1 MDRYNALGKRPER
14 YSVFTEGLLAE
25 AEDHELQAIANDA
38 AGGLSTPIALVT
50 LVLERIQFFK
60 AHYGLPD
67 DLAVSRATERDVS
80 FCQFV
85 VRDGEPFEVENAEE
99 DERVPQHLVKRYG
112 VKAYLGIPVKVNKVV
127 AGSLCVIDTKPRTFS
142 DDERQK
148 LTELA
153 SLVSQRLEILSAQR
167 TNPRLS
173 LAQRAV
179 SPSFTELR
187 DSLESVR
194 NSAAEGRIA
203 SSTIKSLLR
212 LLRHTQ
218 GGGATPP
225 GAVEGEFENAYLAL
239 EDLDNS
245 VIEIEVRTEDAED
258 CVSALER
265 VLQKDSSTARL
276 SDVLN
281 AAQDLSRSNCRDV
294 GGAPL
299 PELLNDPLLATSQSL
314 AVGLLSS
321 CLTLIAFELTSA
333 KLSSGLSISVEDFSA
348 KVEISVSAQGLLE
361 PAFAAVSKELMRHIG
376 DDPTASTHAPKEAVK
391 VSLTV
396 TSEPSH
402 GISPADKEGELVG

>member
-1 MDRYNALGKRPER
+1 MNTYDALGKRPER
-14 YSVFTEGLLAE
+14 YPAFTEGLLAE
-25 AEDHELQAIANDA
+25 AEDTELQTIVNDA

-60 AHYGLPD
+60 AHYGLPE
-67 DLAVSRATERDVS
+67 DLAISRATERDVS

-112 VKAYLGIPVKVNKVV
+112 VMAYLGIPVKVNEVV
-127 AGSLCVIDTKPRTFS
+127 TGSLCVIDTKARTFS

-153 SLVSQRLEILSAQR
+153 GLVSQRLEVLSAQR
-167 TNPRLS
+167 TSPRLS
-173 LAQRAV
+173 LTQRAV

-187 DSLESVR
+187 ESFELVR

-203 SSTIKSLLR
+203 SSTLKSLLR
-212 LLRHTQ
+212 LLIHTQ
-218 GGGATPP
+218 TEGVATP
-225 GAVEGEFENAYLAL
+225 GAVEREFENAYLAL

-245 VIEIEVRTEDAED
+245 VIEIEMGTEDAED

-265 VLQKDSSTARL
+265 ALLQDTSTARL

-299 PELLNDPLLATSQSL
+299 PELPNDPLLATPQPL

-321 CLTLIAFELTSA
+321 CLTLIAMELASA
-333 KLSSGLSISVEDFSA
+333 GLSDGLSISVEDFGA

-361 PAFAAVSKELMRHIG
+361 PAFVAVSKELKRHIG
-376 DDPTASTHAPKEAVK
+376 DDPTASTHATKEAVK
-391 VSLTV
+391 VALTV
-396 TSEPSH
+396 TNESSQ
-402 GISPADKEGELVG
+402 

>member
-1 MDRYNALGKRPER
+1 MNTYDALGKRPER
-14 YSVFTEGLLAE
+14 YPAFTEGLLAE
-25 AEDHELQAIANDA
+25 AEDTELQTIVNDA

-60 AHYGLPD
+60 AHYGLPE
-67 DLAVSRATERDVS
+67 DLAISRATERDVS

-99 DERVPQHLVKRYG
+99 DERVPQHLVKHYG
-112 VKAYLGIPVKVNKVV
+112 IKAYLGIPVKVNKVV
-127 AGSLCVIDTKPRTFS
+127 TGSLCVIDTKARTFS

-153 SLVSQRLEILSAQR
+153 GLVSQRLEVLSAQR
-167 TNPRLS
+167 TSPRLS
-173 LAQRAV
+173 LTQRAV

-187 DSLESVR
+187 ESFELVR

-203 SSTIKSLLR
+203 SSTLKSLLR
-212 LLRHTQ
+212 LLIHTQ
-218 GGGATPP
+218 TEGVATP
-225 GAVEGEFENAYLAL
+225 GAVEREFENAYLAL

-245 VIEIEVRTEDAED
+245 VIEIEMGTEDAED

-265 VLQKDSSTARL
+265 ALLQDTSTARL

-299 PELLNDPLLATSQSL
+299 PELPNDPLLATPQPL

-321 CLTLIAFELTSA
+321 CLTLIAMELASA
-333 KLSSGLSISVEDFSA
+333 GLSDGLSISVEDFGA

-361 PAFAAVSKELMRHIG
+361 PAFVAVSKELKRHIG
-376 DDPTASTHAPKEAVK
+376 DDPTASTHATKESVK
-391 VSLTV
+391 VALTV
-396 TSEPSH
+396 TNEVQP
-402 GISPADKEGELVG
+402 

>member
-1 MDRYNALGKRPER
+1 MNTYEAPGKRPER
-14 YSVFTEGLLAE
+14 YPAFTEGLLAE
-25 AEDHELQAIANDA
+25 AEDTELQTIVNDA

-60 AHYGLPD
+60 AHYGLPE
-67 DLAVSRATERDVS
+67 DLAISRATERDVS

-112 VKAYLGIPVKVNKVV
+112 VKAYLGIPVKVNEVV
-127 AGSLCVIDTKPRTFS
+127 TGSLCVIDTKARTLS

-153 SLVSQRLEILSAQR
+153 GLVSQRLEVLSAQR
-167 TNPRLS
+167 TSPRLS

-187 DSLESVR
+187 ESFELVR

-203 SSTIKSLLR
+203 SSTLKSLLR
-212 LLRHTQ
+212 LLIHTQ
-218 GGGATPP
+218 TEGVATP
-225 GAVEGEFENAYLAL
+225 GAVEREFENAYLAL

-245 VIEIEVRTEDAED
+245 VIEIEMGTEDAED

-265 VLQKDSSTARL
+265 VLLQDTSTARL

-294 GGAPL
+294 EGAPL
-299 PELLNDPLLATSQSL
+299 PELPNDPLLATPQPL

-321 CLTLIAFELTSA
+321 CLTLIAMELASA
-333 KLSSGLSISVEDFSA
+333 GLSDGLSISVEDFGA
-348 KVEISVSAQGLLE
+348 KVEISISAQGLLE
-361 PAFAAVSKELMRHIG
+361 PAFVAVPTELKRHIG
-376 DDPTASTHAPKEAVK
+376 DDPTASTHATKEAVK
-391 VSLTV
+391 VALTV
-396 TSEPSH
+396 TSES
-402 GISPADKEGELVG
+402 GQ

>member
-1 MDRYNALGKRPER
+1 MDRYDALGKRPER
-14 YSVFTEGLLAE
+14 HSAFTEGLLAE
-25 AEDHELQAIANDA
+25 AEDAELQAIANDA

-67 DLAVSRATERDVS
+67 DLAISRATERDVS

-112 VKAYLGIPVKVNKVV
+112 IKSYLGIPVKVNQVV
-127 AGSLCVIDTKPRTFS
+127 TGSLCVIDTKARTFS
-142 DDERQK
+142 NDERQK
-148 LTELA
+148 LAKLA
-153 SLVSQRLEILSAQR
+153 DLVSQRLEALSAQR

-173 LAQRAV
+173 LTQRAV

-187 DSLESVR
+187 ESLGLVK
-194 NSAAEGRIA
+194 NSAAEARIA
-203 SSTIKSLLR
+203 SSTLKSLLR
-212 LLRHTQ
+212 LLRNPQT
-218 GGGATPP
+218 GGATTPE
-225 GAVEGEFENAYLAL
+225 AVEREFKQAYLAL

-245 VIEIEVRTEDAED
+245 IIETEVRTEDAGD

-265 VLQKDSSTARL
+265 VLQDTSTARL

-294 GGAPL
+294 EGAPL
-299 PELLNDPLLATSQSL
+299 PELQNDPLLATPQPL
-314 AVGLLSS
+314 AVGLVSS
-321 CLTLIAFELTSA
+321 CLTLIAMELASTGRSD
-333 KLSSGLSISVEDFSA
+333 GLSISVEDFGA

-376 DDPTASTHAPKEAVK
+376 DDPTASTHATKEAIK
-391 VSLTV
+391 IALTV
-396 TSEPSH
+396 TSESSH
-402 GISPADKEGELVG
+402 

>member
-1 MDRYNALGKRPER
+1 MDRYDALGKRPER
-14 YSVFTEGLLAE
+14 YSAFTEGLLAE
-25 AEDHELQAIANDA
+25 AEDAELQAIANDA

-67 DLAVSRATERDVS
+67 DLAISRATERDVS

-112 VKAYLGIPVKVNKVV
+112 IKSYLGIPVKVNQVV
-127 AGSLCVIDTKPRTFS
+127 TGSLCVIDTKARTFS
-142 DDERQK
+142 NDERQK
-148 LTELA
+148 LAKLA
-153 SLVSQRLEILSAQR
+153 DLVSQRLEALSAQR

-173 LAQRAV
+173 LTQRAV

-187 DSLESVR
+187 ESLGLVK
-194 NSAAEGRIA
+194 NSAAEARIA
-203 SSTIKSLLR
+203 SSTLKSLLR
-212 LLRHTQ
+212 LLRNPQT
-218 GGGATPP
+218 GGATTPE
-225 GAVEGEFENAYLAL
+225 AVEREFKQAYLAL

-245 VIEIEVRTEDAED
+245 IIETEVRTEDAGD

-265 VLQKDSSTARL
+265 VLQDTSTARL

-299 PELLNDPLLATSQSL
+299 PELQNDPLLATPQPL
-314 AVGLLSS
+314 AVGLVSS
-321 CLTLIAFELTSA
+321 CLTLIAMELASTGRSD
-333 KLSSGLSISVEDFSA
+333 GLSISVEDFGA

-376 DDPTASTHAPKEAVK
+376 DDPTASTHATKEAIK
-391 VSLTV
+391 IALTV
-396 TSEPSH
+396 TSESSH
-402 GISPADKEGELVG
+402 

>member
-14 YSVFTEGLLAE
+14 YSAFTEGLLAE
-25 AEDHELQAIANDA
+25 AEDNELQAIANDA
-38 AGGLSTPIALVT
+38 AGELSTPIALVT

-67 DLAVSRATERDVS
+67 DLAISRATERDVS

-153 SLVSQRLEILSAQR
+153 NLVSQRLEILSAQR

-376 DDPTASTHAPKEAVK
+376 DDPTASTHATKEAVK
-391 VSLTV
+391 VTLTV

>member
-1 MDRYNALGKRPER
+1 MDTYDALGKRPER
-14 YSVFTEGLLAE
+14 YSAFTEGLLAE
-25 AEDHELQAIANDA
+25 AEDNELQTIVNDA

-60 AHYGLPD
+60 AHYGLPE
-67 DLAVSRATERDVS
+67 DLAISRATERDVS

-112 VKAYLGIPVKVNKVV
+112 VKAYLGIPVMVNKVV
-127 AGSLCVIDTKPRTFS
+127 TGSLCVIDTKARTFS
-142 DDERQK
+142 GDDRQK

-153 SLVSQRLEILSAQR
+153 ELVSQRLEALSAQR
-167 TNPRLS
+167 TNPRL
-173 LAQRAV
+173 LLTQRAV

-187 DSLESVR
+187 ETLGLVR

-203 SSTIKSLLR
+203 SLTLKSLIR
-212 LLRHTQ
+212 LIRHTQ
-218 GGGATPP
+218 TGGEASL
-225 GAVEGEFENAYLAL
+225 GAVERELENACLAL
-239 EDLDNS
+239 EDLDNA
-245 VIEIEVRTEDAED
+245 VIEIEMGTEDAED

-265 VLQKDSSTARL
+265 VLLQDTPTARL

-299 PELLNDPLLATSQSL
+299 PELRNDPLLATPQTL

-321 CLTLIAFELTSA
+321 CLTLIAMQLASN
-333 KLSSGLSISVEDFSA
+333 GLSDGLTISVEDLGARVEITVSA
-348 KVEISVSAQGLLE
+348 KGLLE
-361 PAFAAVSKELMRHIG
+361 PAFVAISTELMRHIG
-376 DDPTASTHAPKEAVK
+376 DDPTASTYATKEAIK
-391 VSLTV
+391 VALIV
-396 TSEPSH
+396 TNEPSQ
-402 GISPADKEGELVG
+402 

>member
-1 MDRYNALGKRPER
+1 MDRHDALGKRPER
-14 YSVFTEGLLAE
+14 YSAFTEGLLAE
-25 AEDHELQAIANDA
+25 AEDAELQAIANDA

-67 DLAVSRATERDVS
+67 DLAISRATERDVS

-112 VKAYLGIPVKVNKVV
+112 IKSYLGIPVKVNQVV
-127 AGSLCVIDTKPRTFS
+127 TGSLCVIDTKARTFS
-142 DDERQK
+142 NDERQK
-148 LTELA
+148 LAKLA
-153 SLVSQRLEILSAQR
+153 DLVSQRLEALSAQR

-173 LAQRAV
+173 LTQRAV

-187 DSLESVR
+187 ESLGLVK
-194 NSAAEGRIA
+194 NSAAEARIA
-203 SSTIKSLLR
+203 SSTLKSLLR
-212 LLRHTQ
+212 LLRNPQT
-218 GGGATPP
+218 GGATTPE
-225 GAVEGEFENAYLAL
+225 AVEREFKQAYLAL

-245 VIEIEVRTEDAED
+245 IIETEVRTEDAGD

-265 VLQKDSSTARL
+265 VLQDTSTARL

-299 PELLNDPLLATSQSL
+299 PELQNDPLLATPQPL
-314 AVGLLSS
+314 AVGLVSS
-321 CLTLIAFELTSA
+321 CLTLIAMELASTGRSD
-333 KLSSGLSISVEDFSA
+333 GLSISVEDFGA

-376 DDPTASTHAPKEAVK
+376 DDPTASTHATKEAIK
-391 VSLTV
+391 IALTV
-396 TSEPSH
+396 TSESSH
-402 GISPADKEGELVG
+402 

>member
-1 MDRYNALGKRPER
+1 MNTYEAPGKRPER
-14 YSVFTEGLLAE
+14 YPAFTEGLLAE
-25 AEDHELQAIANDA
+25 AEDTELQTIVNDA

-60 AHYGLPD
+60 AHYGLPE
-67 DLAVSRATERDVS
+67 DLAISRATERDVS

-112 VKAYLGIPVKVNKVV
+112 VKAYLGIPVKVNEVV
-127 AGSLCVIDTKPRTFS
+127 TGSLCVIDTKARTFS

-153 SLVSQRLEILSAQR
+153 GLVSQRLEVLSAQR
-167 TNPRLS
+167 TSPRLS
-173 LAQRAV
+173 LTQRAV

-187 DSLESVR
+187 ESFKLVR

-203 SSTIKSLLR
+203 SSTLKSLLR
-212 LLRHTQ
+212 LLIHTQ
-218 GGGATPP
+218 TEGVATP
-225 GAVEGEFENAYLAL
+225 GAVEREFENAYLAL

-245 VIEIEVRTEDAED
+245 VIEIEMGTEDAED

-265 VLQKDSSTARL
+265 VLLQDTSTARL

-294 GGAPL
+294 EGAPL
-299 PELLNDPLLATSQSL
+299 PELPNDPLLATPQPL

-321 CLTLIAFELTSA
+321 CLTLIAMELASA
-333 KLSSGLSISVEDFSA
+333 GLSDGLSISVEDFGA
-348 KVEISVSAQGLLE
+348 KVEISISAQGLLE
-361 PAFAAVSKELMRHIG
+361 PAFVAVPTELKRHIG
-376 DDPTASTHAPKEAVK
+376 DDPTASTHATKEAVK
-391 VSLTV
+391 VALTV
-396 TSEPSH
+396 TSES
-402 GISPADKEGELVG
+402 GQ

>member
-1 MDRYNALGKRPER
+1 MNTYDALGKRPER
-14 YSVFTEGLLAE
+14 YPAFTEGLLAE
-25 AEDHELQAIANDA
+25 AEDTELQTIVNDA

-60 AHYGLPD
+60 AHYGLPE
-67 DLAVSRATERDVS
+67 DLAISRATERDVS

-112 VKAYLGIPVKVNKVV
+112 VMAYLGIPVKVNEVV
-127 AGSLCVIDTKPRTFS
+127 TGSLCVIDTKARTFS

-153 SLVSQRLEILSAQR
+153 GLVSQRLEVLSAQR
-167 TNPRLS
+167 TSPRLS
-173 LAQRAV
+173 LTQRAV

-187 DSLESVR
+187 ESFELVR

-203 SSTIKSLLR
+203 SSTLKSLLR
-212 LLRHTQ
+212 LLIHTQ
-218 GGGATPP
+218 TEGVATP
-225 GAVEGEFENAYLAL
+225 GAVEREFENAYLAL

-245 VIEIEVRTEDAED
+245 VIEIEMGTEDAED

-265 VLQKDSSTARL
+265 ALLQDTSTARL

-299 PELLNDPLLATSQSL
+299 PELPNDPLLATPQPL

-321 CLTLIAFELTSA
+321 CLTLIAMELASA
-333 KLSSGLSISVEDFSA
+333 GLSDGLSISVEDFGA

-361 PAFAAVSKELMRHIG
+361 PAFVAVSKELKRHIG
-376 DDPTASTHAPKEAVK
+376 DDPTASTHATKEAVK
-391 VSLTV
+391 VTLTV
-396 TSEPSH
+396 TSELSH
-402 GISPADKEGELVG
+402 GTSSTDKEGDLVG

>member
-1 MDRYNALGKRPER
+1 MDRYDALGKRPER
-14 YSVFTEGLLAE
+14 QSAFTEGLLAE
-25 AEDHELQAIANDA
+25 AEDAELQAIANDA

-67 DLAVSRATERDVS
+67 DLAISRATERDVS

-112 VKAYLGIPVKVNKVV
+112 IKSYLGIPVKVNQVV
-127 AGSLCVIDTKPRTFS
+127 TGSLCVIDTKARTFS
-142 DDERQK
+142 NDERQK
-148 LTELA
+148 LAKLA
-153 SLVSQRLEILSAQR
+153 DLVSQRLEALSAQR

-173 LAQRAV
+173 LTQRAV

-187 DSLESVR
+187 ESLGLVK
-194 NSAAEGRIA
+194 NSAAEARIA
-203 SSTIKSLLR
+203 SSTLKSLLR
-212 LLRHTQ
+212 LLRNPQT
-218 GGGATPP
+218 GGATTPE
-225 GAVEGEFENAYLAL
+225 AVEREFKQAYLAL

-245 VIEIEVRTEDAED
+245 IIETEVRTEDAGD

-265 VLQKDSSTARL
+265 VLQDTSTARL

-299 PELLNDPLLATSQSL
+299 PELQNDPLLATPQPL
-314 AVGLLSS
+314 AVGLVSS
-321 CLTLIAFELTSA
+321 CLTLIAMELASTGRSD
-333 KLSSGLSISVEDFSA
+333 GLSISVEDFGA

-376 DDPTASTHAPKEAVK
+376 DDPTASTHATKEAIK
-391 VSLTV
+391 IALTV
-396 TSEPSH
+396 TSESSH
-402 GISPADKEGELVG
+402 

>member
-1 MDRYNALGKRPER
+1 MDRYDALGKRPER
-14 YSVFTEGLLAE
+14 YSAFTEGLLAE
-25 AEDHELQAIANDA
+25 AEDTELQAIANDA

-85 VRDGEPFEVENAEE
+85 VRDGEPFEVENAEK

-187 DSLESVR
+187 DSLESMR

-218 GGGATPP
+218 RGGTTPP
-225 GAVEGEFENAYLAL
+225 GAVEGEFEQAYLAL
-239 EDLDNS
+239 
-245 VIEIEVRTEDAED
+245 EDAED

-299 PELLNDPLLATSQSL
+299 PDLLNDPLLATSQPL

-321 CLTLIAFELTSA
+321 CLTLIAFELASA
-333 KLSSGLSISVEDFSA
+333 ELSGGLSISVEDFGA
-348 KVEISVSAQGLLE
+348 KMEISVSAQGLLE
-361 PAFAAVSKELMRHIG
+361 PAFAAVSKELKRHIG
-376 DDPTASTHAPKEAVK
+376 GDPTVSTHATKEAVK
-391 VSLTV
+391 ITLTV
-396 TSEPSH
+396 TSEQSPET
-402 GISPADKEGELVG
+402 SPANKEGDLIG

>member
-1 MDRYNALGKRPER
+1 MNTYDALGKRPER
-14 YSVFTEGLLAE
+14 YPAFTEGLLAE
-25 AEDHELQAIANDA
+25 AEDTELQTIVNDA

-67 DLAVSRATERDVS
+67 DLAISRATERDVS

-99 DERVPQHLVKRYG
+99 DERVPQHLVKSYG
-112 VKAYLGIPVKVNKVV
+112 IKAYLGIPVKVNKVV
-127 AGSLCVIDTKPRTFS
+127 TGSLCVIDTKARTFS

-153 SLVSQRLEILSAQR
+153 GLVSQRLEVLSAQR
-167 TNPRLS
+167 TSPRLS
-173 LAQRAV
+173 LTQRAV

-187 DSLESVR
+187 ESFELVR

-203 SSTIKSLLR
+203 SSTLKSLLR
-212 LLRHTQ
+212 LLIHTQ
-218 GGGATPP
+218 TEGVATP
-225 GAVEGEFENAYLAL
+225 GAVEREFENAYLAL

-245 VIEIEVRTEDAED
+245 VIEIEMGTEDAED

-265 VLQKDSSTARL
+265 ALLQDTSTARL

-299 PELLNDPLLATSQSL
+299 PELPNDPLLATPQPL

-321 CLTLIAFELTSA
+321 CLTLIAMELASA
-333 KLSSGLSISVEDFSA
+333 GLSDGLSISVEDFGA
-348 KVEISVSAQGLLE
+348 KVEISISAQGLLE
-361 PAFAAVSKELMRHIG
+361 PAFVAVSKELKRHIG
-376 DDPTASTHAPKEAVK
+376 DDPTASTHATKEAVK
-391 VSLTV
+391 VALTL
-396 TSEPSH
+396 TNESSQ
-402 GISPADKEGELVG
+402 

>member
-1 MDRYNALGKRPER
+1 MDRYDALGKRPER
-14 YSVFTEGLLAE
+14 YSAFTEGLLAE
-25 AEDHELQAIANDA
+25 AEDAELQAIANDA
-38 AGGLSTPIALVT
+38 AGGLSAPIALVT

-67 DLAVSRATERDVS
+67 DLAISRATERDVS

-99 DERVPQHLVKRYG
+99 DERVPQHLVNRYG
-112 VKAYLGIPVKVNKVV
+112 IKSYLGIPVKVNQVV
-127 AGSLCVIDTKPRTFS
+127 TGSLCVIDTKARTFS
-142 DDERQK
+142 NDERRK
-148 LTELA
+148 LAKLA
-153 SLVSQRLEILSAQR
+153 DLVSQRLEALSAQR

-173 LAQRAV
+173 LTQRAV

-187 DSLESVR
+187 ESLGLVK
-194 NSAAEGRIA
+194 NSANEGRIA
-203 SSTIKSLLR
+203 SSTLKSLLR

-218 GGGATPP
+218 TGETTTPD
-225 GAVEGEFENAYLAL
+225 AVEREIKQAYLAL

-245 VIEIEVRTEDAED
+245 IIEIEVRTEDAED

-265 VLQKDSSTARL
+265 VLQDTSTARL

-299 PELLNDPLLATSQSL
+299 PELQNDPLLATPQPL
-314 AVGLLSS
+314 AVGLVSS
-321 CLTLIAFELTSA
+321 CLTLIAMELASTG
-333 KLSSGLSISVEDFSA
+333 LSDGLSISVEDFGS

-361 PAFAAVSKELMRHIG
+361 PSFAAVSKELMRHIG
-376 DDPTASTHAPKEAVK
+376 DDPTASTRATKEAIKIVF
-391 VSLTV
+391 TV
-396 TSEPSH
+396 TNESSH
-402 GISPADKEGELVG
+402 

>member
-1 MDRYNALGKRPER
+1 MPE
-14 YSVFTEGLLAE
+14 
-25 AEDHELQAIANDA
+25 
-38 AGGLSTPIALVT
+38 
-50 LVLERIQFFK
+50 
-60 AHYGLPD
+60 
-67 DLAVSRATERDVS
+67 DLASSRATERDVS

-99 DERVPQHLVKRYG
+99 DERVPQYLVKRYG

-127 AGSLCVIDTKPRTFS
+127 TGSLCVIDTKARTFS

-153 SLVSQRLEILSAQR
+153 GLVSQRLEVLSAQR

-173 LAQRAV
+173 LTQCAV
-179 SPSFTELR
+179 SPSFTGLR
-187 DSLESVR
+187 ESFGLVR
-194 NSAAEGRIA
+194 NGAAEGRIA
-203 SSTIKSLLR
+203 SSTLKSLIR
-212 LLRHTQ
+212 LIRHTQ
-218 GGGATPP
+218 KGGATPP
-225 GAVEGEFENAYLAL
+225 GTVERELKNAYLAL

-265 VLQKDSSTARL
+265 VLVKDISTARL

-299 PELLNDPLLATSQSL
+299 PELPNDPLLATPQTL

-321 CLTLIAFELTSA
+321 CLTLIARQLAST
-333 KLSSGLSISVEDFSA
+333 GLSDGLTISVEVFEA
-348 KVEISVSAQGLLE
+348 KVEISVSAKGLLE
-361 PAFAAVSKELMRHIG
+361 PAFAEVSTELMYHIG
-376 DDPTASTHAPKEAVK
+376 DDPTASTYVTKEAIK
-391 VSLTV
+391 VALTV
-396 TSEPSH
+396 TNESSQ
-402 GISPADKEGELVG
+402 

>member
-1 MDRYNALGKRPER
+1 MNTYEAPGKRPER
-14 YSVFTEGLLAE
+14 YPAFTEGLLAE
-25 AEDHELQAIANDA
+25 AEDTELQTIVNDA

-60 AHYGLPD
+60 AHYGLPE
-67 DLAVSRATERDVS
+67 DLAISRATERDVS

-112 VKAYLGIPVKVNKVV
+112 VMAYLGIPVKVNEVV
-127 AGSLCVIDTKPRTFS
+127 TGSLCVIDTKARTFS

-153 SLVSQRLEILSAQR
+153 GLVSQRLEVLSAQR
-167 TNPRLS
+167 TSPRLS
-173 LAQRAV
+173 LTQRAV

-187 DSLESVR
+187 ESFELVR

-203 SSTIKSLLR
+203 SSTLKSLLR
-212 LLRHTQ
+212 LLIHTQ
-218 GGGATPP
+218 TEGVATP
-225 GAVEGEFENAYLAL
+225 GAVEREFENAYLAL

-245 VIEIEVRTEDAED
+245 VIEIEMGTEDAED

-265 VLQKDSSTARL
+265 ALLQDTSTARL

-299 PELLNDPLLATSQSL
+299 PELPNDPLLATPQPL

-321 CLTLIAFELTSA
+321 CLTLIAMELASA
-333 KLSSGLSISVEDFSA
+333 GLSDGLSISVEDFGA

-361 PAFAAVSKELMRHIG
+361 PAFVAVSKELKRHIG
-376 DDPTASTHAPKEAVK
+376 DDPTASTHATKESVK
-391 VSLTV
+391 VALTV
-396 TSEPSH
+396 TNEVQP
-402 GISPADKEGELVG
+402 

>member
-1 MDRYNALGKRPER
+1 MNTYDALGKRPER
-14 YSVFTEGLLAE
+14 YPAFTEGLLAE
-25 AEDHELQAIANDA
+25 AEDTELQTIVNDA

-60 AHYGLPD
+60 AHYGLPE
-67 DLAVSRATERDVS
+67 DLAISRATERNVS

-127 AGSLCVIDTKPRTFS
+127 AGSLCVIDTKARTFS

-153 SLVSQRLEILSAQR
+153 GLVSQRLEVLSAQR
-167 TNPRLS
+167 TSPRLS

-187 DSLESVR
+187 ESFELVR
-194 NSAAEGRIA
+194 NSAAQGRIA
-203 SSTIKSLLR
+203 SSTLKSLLR
-212 LLRHTQ
+212 LLIHTQ
-218 GGGATPP
+218 TEGVATP
-225 GAVEGEFENAYLAL
+225 GAVEREFENAYLAL

-245 VIEIEVRTEDAED
+245 VIEIEMGTEDAED

-265 VLQKDSSTARL
+265 VLLQDTSTARL

-299 PELLNDPLLATSQSL
+299 PELPNDPLLATPQPL

-321 CLTLIAFELTSA
+321 CLTLIAMELASA
-333 KLSSGLSISVEDFSA
+333 GLSDGLSISVEDLGA

-361 PAFAAVSKELMRHIG
+361 PAFVAVSTELKRHIG
-376 DDPTASTHAPKEAVK
+376 DDPTASTHATKEAVK
-391 VSLTV
+391 VALTV
-396 TSEPSH
+396 TSESSH
-402 GISPADKEGELVG
+402 EAVSA

>member
-1 MDRYNALGKRPER
+1 MNTYDALGKRPER
-14 YSVFTEGLLAE
+14 YPAFTEGLLAE
-25 AEDHELQAIANDA
+25 AEDTELQTIVNDA

-60 AHYGLPD
+60 AHYGLPE
-67 DLAVSRATERDVS
+67 DLAISRATERDVS

-112 VKAYLGIPVKVNKVV
+112 VMAYLGIPVKVNEVV
-127 AGSLCVIDTKPRTFS
+127 TGSLCVIDTKARTFS

-153 SLVSQRLEILSAQR
+153 GLVSQRLEVLSAQR
-167 TNPRLS
+167 TSPRLS
-173 LAQRAV
+173 LTQRAV

-187 DSLESVR
+187 ESFELVR

-203 SSTIKSLLR
+203 SSTLKSLLR
-212 LLRHTQ
+212 LLIHTQ
-218 GGGATPP
+218 TEGVATP
-225 GAVEGEFENAYLAL
+225 GAVEREFENAYLAL

-245 VIEIEVRTEDAED
+245 VIEIEMGTEDAED

-265 VLQKDSSTARL
+265 ALLQDTSTARL

-299 PELLNDPLLATSQSL
+299 PELPNDPLLATPQPL

-321 CLTLIAFELTSA
+321 CLTLIAIELASA
-333 KLSSGLSISVEDFSA
+333 GLSDGLSISVEDFGA

-361 PAFAAVSKELMRHIG
+361 PAFVAVSTELLRHIG
-376 DDPTASTHAPKEAVK
+376 EDPTASTYSTKEDIK
-391 VSLTV
+391 VAFTV
-396 TSEPSH
+396 LKKPSQ
-402 GISPADKEGELVG
+402 

>member
-1 MDRYNALGKRPER
+1 MDRYDALGKRPER
-14 YSVFTEGLLAE
+14 YSAFTEGLLAE
-25 AEDHELQAIANDA
+25 AEDAELQAIANDA

-67 DLAVSRATERDVS
+67 DLAISRATERDVS

-112 VKAYLGIPVKVNKVV
+112 IKSYLGIPVKVNQVV
-127 AGSLCVIDTKPRTFS
+127 TGSLCVIDTKARTFS
-142 DDERQK
+142 NDERQK
-148 LTELA
+148 LAKLA
-153 SLVSQRLEILSAQR
+153 DLVSQRLEALSAQR

-173 LAQRAV
+173 LTQRAV

-187 DSLESVR
+187 ESLGLVK
-194 NSAAEGRIA
+194 NSAAEARIA

-212 LLRHTQ
+212 LLRNPQT
-218 GGGATPP
+218 GGATTPE
-225 GAVEGEFENAYLAL
+225 AVEREFKQAYLAL

-245 VIEIEVRTEDAED
+245 IIETEVRTEDAGD

-265 VLQKDSSTARL
+265 VLQDTSTARL

-299 PELLNDPLLATSQSL
+299 PELQNDPLLATPQPL
-314 AVGLLSS
+314 AVGLVSS
-321 CLTLIAFELTSA
+321 CLTLIAMELASTGRSD
-333 KLSSGLSISVEDFSA
+333 GLSISVEDFGA

-376 DDPTASTHAPKEAVK
+376 DDPTASTHATKEAIK
-391 VSLTV
+391 IALTV
-396 TSEPSH
+396 TSESSH
-402 GISPADKEGELVG
+402 

>member
-1 MDRYNALGKRPER
+1 MDRYDALGKRPER
-14 YSVFTEGLLAE
+14 HSAFTEGLLAE
-25 AEDHELQAIANDA
+25 AEDTELQAIANDA

-67 DLAVSRATERDVS
+67 DLAISRATERDVS

-99 DERVPQHLVKRYG
+99 DERVPQHLVKLYG
-112 VKAYLGIPVKVNKVV
+112 IKSYLGIPVKVNQVV
-127 AGSLCVIDTKPRTFS
+127 TGSLCVIDTKVRTFS
-142 DDERQK
+142 NDERRK
-148 LTELA
+148 LAKLA
-153 SLVSQRLEILSAQR
+153 DLVSQRLEVLSAQR

-173 LAQRAV
+173 LTQRAV

-187 DSLESVR
+187 ESLGLVK

-203 SSTIKSLLR
+203 SSTLKSLLR
-212 LLRHTQ
+212 LLRHPQT
-218 GGGATPP
+218 GGATTP
-225 GAVEGEFENAYLAL
+225 GAVEREFKQAYLAL

-245 VIEIEVRTEDAED
+245 IIEIEVRTEDAED

-265 VLQKDSSTARL
+265 VLQDTSTARL

-299 PELLNDPLLATSQSL
+299 PELQNDPLLATPQPL
-314 AVGLLSS
+314 AVGLVSS
-321 CLTLIAFELTSA
+321 CLTLIAMELASTG
-333 KLSSGLSISVEDFSA
+333 LSDGLSISVEDFGT

-361 PAFAAVSKELMRHIG
+361 PAFAAVSKELMRNIG
-376 DDPTASTHAPKEAVK
+376 DDPTASTHATKEAIK
-391 VSLTV
+391 IALTV
-396 TSEPSH
+396 TNESSH
-402 GISPADKEGELVG
+402 

>member
-1 MDRYNALGKRPER
+1 MDRYDALGKRPER
-14 YSVFTEGLLAE
+14 YSAFTEGLLAE
-25 AEDHELQAIANDA
+25 AEDAELQAIANDA

-50 LVLERIQFFK
+50 LVIARIQFFK

-67 DLAVSRATERDVS
+67 DLAISRATERDVS

-112 VKAYLGIPVKVNKVV
+112 IRSYLGIPVKVNQVV
-127 AGSLCVIDTKPRTFS
+127 TGSLCVIDTKARTFS
-142 DDERQK
+142 NDERQK
-148 LTELA
+148 LAKLA
-153 SLVSQRLEILSAQR
+153 DLVSQRLEALSAQR

-173 LAQRAV
+173 LTQRAV

-187 DSLESVR
+187 ESLGLVK
-194 NSAAEGRIA
+194 NSAAEARIA
-203 SSTIKSLLR
+203 SSTQKSILR
-212 LLRHTQ
+212 LLRNPQT
-218 GGGATPP
+218 GGATTPE
-225 GAVEGEFENAYLAL
+225 ADEREFKQAYLAL

-245 VIEIEVRTEDAED
+245 IIETEVRTEDAGD

-265 VLQKDSSTARL
+265 VLQDTSTARL

-299 PELLNDPLLATSQSL
+299 PELQNDPLLATPQPL
-314 AVGLLSS
+314 AVGLVSS
-321 CLTLIAFELTSA
+321 CLTLIAMELASTGRSD
-333 KLSSGLSISVEDFSA
+333 GLSISVEDFGA

-376 DDPTASTHAPKEAVK
+376 DDPTASTHATKEAIK
-391 VSLTV
+391 IALTV
-396 TSEPSH
+396 TSESSH
-402 GISPADKEGELVG
+402 

>member
-1 MDRYNALGKRPER
+1 MNTYDALGKRPER
-14 YSVFTEGLLAE
+14 YPAFTEGLLAE
-25 AEDHELQAIANDA
+25 AEDTELQTIVNDA

-60 AHYGLPD
+60 AHYGLPE
-67 DLAVSRATERDVS
+67 DLAISRATERDVS

-112 VKAYLGIPVKVNKVV
+112 VMAYLGIPVKVNEVV
-127 AGSLCVIDTKPRTFS
+127 TGSLCVIDTKARTFS

-153 SLVSQRLEILSAQR
+153 GLVSQRLEVLSAQR
-167 TNPRLS
+167 TSPRLS
-173 LAQRAV
+173 LTQRAV

-187 DSLESVR
+187 ESFELVR

-203 SSTIKSLLR
+203 SSTLKSLLR
-212 LLRHTQ
+212 LLIHTQ
-218 GGGATPP
+218 TEGVATP
-225 GAVEGEFENAYLAL
+225 GAVEREFENAYLAL

-245 VIEIEVRTEDAED
+245 VIEIEMGTEDAED

-265 VLQKDSSTARL
+265 ALLQDTSTARL

-299 PELLNDPLLATSQSL
+299 PELPNDPLLATPQPL

-321 CLTLIAFELTSA
+321 CLTLIAMELASA
-333 KLSSGLSISVEDFSA
+333 GLSDGLSISVEDFGA

-361 PAFAAVSKELMRHIG
+361 PAFVAVSKELKRHIG
-376 DDPTASTHAPKEAVK
+376 DDPTASTHATKESVK
-391 VSLTV
+391 VALTV
-396 TSEPSH
+396 TNEVQP
-402 GISPADKEGELVG
+402 

>member
-1 MDRYNALGKRPER
+1 MDRYDALGKRPER
-14 YSVFTEGLLAE
+14 YSAFTEGLLAE
-25 AEDHELQAIANDA
+25 AEDAELQAIANDA

-67 DLAVSRATERDVS
+67 DLAISRATERDVS

-112 VKAYLGIPVKVNKVV
+112 IKSYLGIPVKVNQVV
-127 AGSLCVIDTKPRTFS
+127 TGSLCVIDTKARTFS
-142 DDERQK
+142 NDERQK
-148 LTELA
+148 LAKLA
-153 SLVSQRLEILSAQR
+153 DLVSQRLEALSAQR

-173 LAQRAV
+173 LTQRAV

-187 DSLESVR
+187 ESLGLVK
-194 NSAAEGRIA
+194 NSAAEARIA
-203 SSTIKSLLR
+203 SSTLKSLLR
-212 LLRHTQ
+212 LLRNPQT
-218 GGGATPP
+218 GGATTPD
-225 GAVEGEFENAYLAL
+225 AVEREFKQAYLAL

-245 VIEIEVRTEDAED
+245 IIETEVRTEDAGD

-265 VLQKDSSTARL
+265 VLQDTSTARL

-299 PELLNDPLLATSQSL
+299 PELQNDPLLATPQPL
-314 AVGLLSS
+314 AVGLVSS
-321 CLTLIAFELTSA
+321 CLTLIAMELASTGRSD
-333 KLSSGLSISVEDFSA
+333 GLSISVEDFGA

-376 DDPTASTHAPKEAVK
+376 DDPTASTHATKEAIK
-391 VSLTV
+391 IALTV
-396 TSEPSH
+396 TSESSH
-402 GISPADKEGELVG
+402 

>member
-1 MDRYNALGKRPER
+1 MNTYDALGKRPER
-14 YSVFTEGLLAE
+14 YPAFTEGLLAE
-25 AEDHELQAIANDA
+25 AEDTELQTIVNDA

-60 AHYGLPD
+60 AHYGLPE
-67 DLAVSRATERDVS
+67 DLAISRATERDVS

-127 AGSLCVIDTKPRTFS
+127 AGSLCVIDTKARTFS

-153 SLVSQRLEILSAQR
+153 GLVSQRLEVLSAQR
-167 TNPRLS
+167 TSPRLS

-187 DSLESVR
+187 ESFELVR
-194 NSAAEGRIA
+194 NSAAQGRIA
-203 SSTIKSLLR
+203 SSTLKSLLR
-212 LLRHTQ
+212 LLIHTQ
-218 GGGATPP
+218 TEGVATP
-225 GAVEGEFENAYLAL
+225 GAVEREFENAYLAL

-245 VIEIEVRTEDAED
+245 VIEIEMGTEDAED

-265 VLQKDSSTARL
+265 VLLQDTSTARL

-299 PELLNDPLLATSQSL
+299 PELPNDPLLATPQPL

-321 CLTLIAFELTSA
+321 CLTLIAMQLASA
-333 KLSSGLSISVEDFSA
+333 GLSDGLSISVEDLGA

-361 PAFAAVSKELMRHIG
+361 PAFVAVSTELKRHIG
-376 DDPTASTHAPKEAVK
+376 DDPTASTHATKEAVK
-391 VSLTV
+391 VALTV
-396 TSEPSH
+396 TSESSH
-402 GISPADKEGELVG
+402 EAVSG

>member
-14 YSVFTEGLLAE
+14 YSAFTEGLLAE
-25 AEDHELQAIANDA
+25 AEDNELQAIANDA
-38 AGGLSTPIALVT
+38 AGELSTPIALVT

-265 VLQKDSSTARL
+265 VLQQDSSTARL

-299 PELLNDPLLATSQSL
+299 PELPNDPLLATPQPL
-314 AVGLLSS
+314 AVGLLSN
-321 CLTLIAFELTSA
+321 CLTLIAFELSSA
-333 KLSSGLSISVEDFSA
+333 GLSDGLSISVENFDE

-361 PAFAAVSKELMRHIG
+361 PAFAAVSRELMRHIG
-376 DDPTASTHAPKEAVK
+376 DDPTASTYATKEAV
-391 VSLTV
+391 TV
-396 TSEPSH
+396 TLTITSKANHE
-402 GISPADKEGELVG
+402 ISSADMDNNDT